1 MGVLVKRW
9 TYILLGLLV
18 PLGAG
23 LAADRRVPA
32 RTVTEYEVKAACLVN
47 LVDFVRW
54 PAGGPLAVAAVKTT
68 DIDVVGN
75 DPFGP
80 FLEKMAATR
89 GKQRGI
95 ALHVEHIAKWE
106 QAAEHLD
113 TEENTHVIVFI
124 AASEK
129 AHVEAIL
136 AATAGHSVLTVGET
150 PDFCRQGGM
159 INLTMKN
166 NRIRFEINPTAAT
179 QAGLKI
185 SSKLLKL
192 ATIVESDAEAVQKK
206 GSVKRR

>member
-23 LAADRRVPA
+23 LAADKRVPT
-32 RTVTEYEVKAACLVN
+32 RTVTEYEVKAACLIN
-47 LVDFVRW
+47 IVDFVQWSADR
-54 PAGGPLAVAAVKTT
+54 PPVGPPGKKT
-68 DIDVVGN
+68 DIDVVGD

-80 FLEKMAATR
+80 FLEKMTATR

-129 AHVEAIL
+129 AHVAAIL
-136 AATAGHSVLTVGET
+136 AAAAGHSVLTVGET
-150 PDFCRQGGM
+150 PGFCQQGGM

-192 ATIVESDAEAVQKK
+192 ATIVESDAAGDAREKK
-206 GSVKRR
+206 